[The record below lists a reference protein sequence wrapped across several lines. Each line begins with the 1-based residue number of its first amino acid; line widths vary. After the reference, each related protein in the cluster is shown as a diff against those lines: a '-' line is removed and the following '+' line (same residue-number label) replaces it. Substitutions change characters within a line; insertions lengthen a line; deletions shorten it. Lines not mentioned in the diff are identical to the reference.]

1 VGLVRVCFAGLAW
14 LSLLA
19 APVALAQ
26 GIAFTV
32 QAIAVSDQQAALDLS
47 RELVRQGFPAYVVR
61 STGGQGDVYRVRVGA
76 FANRAAAVRYAASMP
91 DVGGARPVPALAEAI
106 PDGIMPWAPRVLWQ
120 GPVAGLDVHVA
131 AWPGDGVALR
141 LQSLEPLAQATY
153 HLAQAGEVRSV
164 DAWRAVPLAARPEPR
179 TAAAFDVPFVD
190 LTTPPAG
197 DAATEAGTDEAAAA
211 EPVAAEPAVTEPAAA
226 DASEAP
232 PGDEDAPAATT
243 EGDEG
248 EPAAPG
254 EADAVPAGG
263 EVAAEI
269 APEVAPVAG
278 PAEVGLWLL
287 RDRSLWPAS
296 WADDADEV
304 RAAFAASTMQ
314 LAAAGSGMPVASIAE
329 ASYQPGGDPPP
340 ALVVVEVTDRS
351 GRDAGDV
358 RAVADAAAGLD
369 PSGPPPLVG
378 SDATWWPPAAFGERV
393 PFDGP
398 AAGPFAWAMGELDA
412 DGAFVRLRSEG
423 GSARRVV
430 AGTPLWGDG
439 RYLLLRDGEDL
450 VLVDFVA
457 R

>member
-1 VGLVRVCFAGLAW
+1 MRVCFAGLVW

-106 PDGIMPWAPRVLWQ
+106 PDAIMPWAPRVLWQ
-120 GPVAGLDVHVA
+120 GPVAGLDVRVA
-131 AWPGDGVALR
+131 AWPGEGVALR
-141 LQSLEPLAQATY
+141 LQVLEPLTQATY

-164 DAWRAVPLAARPEPR
+164 DAWRVVPLAARPEPR
-179 TAAAFDVPFVD
+179 TAAALDVPFVD
-190 LTTPPAG
+190 LTAPAAEDGAGGATPAPAAPPA
-197 DAATEAGTDEAAAA
+197 
-211 EPVAAEPAVTEPAAA
+211 PAAA
-226 DASEAP
+226 DSDAGGEDAAGDEAVGAADEAP
-232 PGDEDAPAATT
+232 P
-243 EGDEG
+243 
-248 EPAAPG
+248 
-254 EADAVPAGG
+254 
-263 EVAAEI
+263 I
-269 APEVAPVAG
+269 APVAPVVALVAG

-287 RDRSLWPAS
+287 RDRSLWPTT
-296 WADDADEV
+296 WADDGDEV
-304 RAAFAASTMQ
+304 RAAFAASTVQ
-314 LAAAGSGMPVASIAE
+314 LAAAGSGMPVESIAG
-329 ASYQPGGDPPP
+329 ASYLPAGTPPP
-340 ALVVVEVTDRS
+340 ALVVVEVTDRT

-358 RAVADAAAGLD
+358 RAIGDAAAGLD

-378 SDATWWPPAAFGERV
+378 TDAAWWPPAAFGERV
-393 PFDGP
+393 AFDGP
-398 AAGPFAWAMGELDA
+398 AAGPFAWAMGELAA
-412 DGAFVRLRSEG
+412 DDAFVLLRGEA
-423 GSARRVV
+423 GSSRRVV